1 MTTTAKINK
10 TFKNELKNIY
20 PEREIKVFVEI
31 LLEHYAGLN
40 KTDLILKAGDK
51 LDDTVAEQLRTAL
64 EQLKRNEP
72 IQYIIGETEFYG
84 LRIKVNTSVLIPRPE
99 TEELVHRI
107 IGNHKKDGKIK
118 ILDIG
123 TGSGCIALALKNK
136 LPGAEVFGVDVSD
149 KALETAQTNAEL
161 NNLDVRFSN
170 LDILKGKTNRSL
182 GEFDIIISNPPY
194 VRQKEKELMHK
205 NVLENEPHLALFV
218 DDDDALVFY
227 RAIVYFS
234 AKYLKNQGFIYFE
247 INEALGKAV
256 ENLLASNN
264 FSDIEL
270 FKDLS
275 GKERMVK
282 AIKN

>member
-227 RAIVYFS
+227 RAIVDFS
-234 AKYLKNQGFIYFE
+234 AKHLKTEGFIYFE
-247 INEALGKAV
+247 INEAFGEAV